1 MWISVHVCER
11 ERKKDS
17 ARLSCHFCEI
27 CVYVDECVHMCER
40 ESERK
45 DSARLSCHFVYVAQ

>member
-1 MWISVHVCER
+1 MHVCER

-27 CVYVDECVHMCER
+27 CVCGSVYMCVRER
-40 ESERK
+40 ERK
-45 DSARLSCHFVYVAQ
+45 IVLD